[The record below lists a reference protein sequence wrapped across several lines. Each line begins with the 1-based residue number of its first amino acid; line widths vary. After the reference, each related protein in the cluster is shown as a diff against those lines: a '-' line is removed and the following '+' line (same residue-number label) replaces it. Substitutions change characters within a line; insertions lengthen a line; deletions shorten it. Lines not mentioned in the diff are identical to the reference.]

1 MKRKLILVLALLV
14 VAAMFTSCI
23 KDCVCDVK
31 FNGIESAEGGFV
43 GKMTKYQC
51 KSYGD
56 FVWGDNSAYEYDCH
70 LE

>member
-1 MKRKLILVLALLV
+1 
-14 VAAMFTSCI
+14 MFTSCI

-31 FNGIESAEGGFV
+31 FNGIESAESGFV

>member
-1 MKRKLILVLALLV
+1 MKRKLILVSALLI
-14 VAAMFTSCI
+14 VAALFTSCI

-31 FNGIESAEGGFV
+31 FNGIESAESGFV